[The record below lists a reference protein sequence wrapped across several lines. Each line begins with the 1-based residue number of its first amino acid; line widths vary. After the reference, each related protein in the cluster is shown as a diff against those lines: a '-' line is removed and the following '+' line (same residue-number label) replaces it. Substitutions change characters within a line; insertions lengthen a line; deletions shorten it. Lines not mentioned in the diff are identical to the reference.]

1 MRNRRNNKEISFLN
15 LIFRG
20 VCLFAMVVG
29 RLPFEVQSKKPVNN
43 KHRRE
48 LFLQE
53 TKMGVKTMK
62 LQNFMSSTSPGTYL
76 IMADFSIDKSA
87 TT

>member
-20 VCLFAMVVG
+20 VVLFAMVVG
-29 RLPFEVQSKKPVNN
+29 RLPFEVKCKKPVS
-43 KHRRE
+43 KKERRE
-48 LFLQE
+48 LFAVE
-53 TKMGVKTMK
+53 TKMGIRTVKH
-62 LQNFMSSTSPGTYL
+62 QNYMSSTSVGTYL

>member
-1 MRNRRNNKEISFLN
+1 MRNRRSNKEISFLN

-29 RLPFEVQSKKPVNN
+29 RLPFELQCKKPVNS

-48 LFLQE
+48 LFLEE
-53 TKMGVKTMK
+53 TKNGVKTVK
-62 LQNFMSSTSPGTYL
+62 HQNFMSSTSAGTYL
-76 IMADFSIDKSA
+76 IVDR
-87 TT
+87 